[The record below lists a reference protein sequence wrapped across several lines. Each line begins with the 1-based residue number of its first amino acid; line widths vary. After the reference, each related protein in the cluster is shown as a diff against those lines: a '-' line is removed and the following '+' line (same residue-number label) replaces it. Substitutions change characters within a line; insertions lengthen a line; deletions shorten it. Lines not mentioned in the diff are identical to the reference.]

1 MEAPLH
7 ICGGAPRGTQA
18 LTPRHVILEGLLTVW
33 LVPVSHSELLFAPR
47 ATAAGWYG
55 PQKCPWLDW
64 LLLFL
69 IHLLDVFQ
77 HLFFLLL
84 ILLLPLPLWCNLWPV
99 DQALVLR
106 ADVWVQPKNG
116 SIPDLSKLEPT

>member
-7 ICGGAPRGTQA
+7 ICGGAPRGMQA
-18 LTPRHVILEGLLTVW
+18 LTPRHVILEGLARSSQ
-33 LVPVSHSELLFAPR
+33 PFGAPLR
-47 ATAAGWYG
+47 STRDGWYG